1 MDHMTAPFRVG
12 HPGYELFI
20 LGLSLLSLANLAL
33 LVLPVEPEI
42 KQVVFILDSLLCVIF
57 MLDFLWRLI
66 SAPDRRAYLRWGWT
80 DFLGSL
86 PIPGLRLFRL
96 VRVGISIRFLRA
108 AGGRP
113 LVRQLV
119 RQRAESLVVAV
130 ALVTIIVLEV
140 AASAVLLTEPGT
152 PGANIENG
160 GDALWWA
167 WVSVTSVG
175 YGDKYPVTP
184 WGRFVGSV
192 LIGVGI
198 ALITTITGFLASK
211 LLPRAESAEG
221 EPHDPPLILGSPPP
235 TDPSGEPGAGS

>member
-1 MDHMTAPFRVG
+1 MFYIDA
-12 HPGYELFI
+12 
-20 LGLSLLSLANLAL
+20 
-33 LVLPVEPEI
+33 
-42 KQVVFILDSLLCVIF
+42 LLCVIF
-57 MLDFLWRLI
+57 MLDFCWRLI
-66 SAPDRRAYLRWGWT
+66 AAPGPARLSA
-80 DFLGSL
+80 LGLDGL
-86 PIPGLRLFRL
+86 PREPADPRFPPVPPRI
-96 VRVGISIRFLRA
+96 RVGISIRFIRA

-119 RQRAESLVVAV
+119 RQRAESVVAAV
-130 ALVTIIVLEV
+130 ALVTIIVLEI

-211 LLPRAESAEG
+211 LLPASGVDADGGPATRRSSSRRRPRPTHQASPAPDLERPGGRQAS
-221 EPHDPPLILGSPPP
+221 GSNRCP
-235 TDPSGEPGAGS
+235 

>member
-1 MDHMTAPFRVG
+1 M
-12 HPGYELFI
+12 
-20 LGLSLLSLANLAL
+20 
-33 LVLPVEPEI
+33 
-42 KQVVFILDSLLCVIF
+42 
-57 MLDFLWRLI
+57 
-66 SAPDRRAYLRWGWT
+66 
-80 DFLGSL
+80 
-86 PIPGLRLFRL
+86 
-96 VRVGISIRFLRA
+96 
-108 AGGRP
+108 
-113 LVRQLV
+113 RQLLRDSG
-119 RQRAESLVVAV
+119 RQRRRSRSF
-130 ALVTIIVLEV
+130 LVTIIVLEI

-211 LLPRAESAEG
+211 LLPRPESAEG
-221 EPHDPPLILGSPPP
+221 EPHDPPLILASPPP